1 MKIGYARVST
11 GDQNLDLQ
19 MDALNKYE
27 CDKIFTDKMSGA
39 RSDRP
44 GLDEAMKFMR
54 VGDTLITQN
63 M

>member
-19 MDALNKYE
+19 MDALNKIE
-27 CDKIFTDKMSGA
+27 CDKIFTDTMSGA

-44 GLDEAMKFMR
+44 GLDEAMAKAISVF
-54 VGDTLITQN
+54 
-63 M
+63 